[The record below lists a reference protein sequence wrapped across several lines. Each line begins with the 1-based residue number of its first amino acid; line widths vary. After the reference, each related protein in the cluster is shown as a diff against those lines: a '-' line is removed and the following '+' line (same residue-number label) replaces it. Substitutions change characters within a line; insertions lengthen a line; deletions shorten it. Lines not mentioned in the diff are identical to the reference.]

1 MAAAEETG
9 DLSVVPRAAG
19 MLGAPSEAL
28 DHAERAGL
36 LLLNGNTV
44 NFRHPLARS
53 AIYQHA
59 TFAARRAAPEA
70 LAREL
75 HREQEV
81 DRRAWHLS
89 ASRSCRRNHWLP
101 GGTTTVR
108 RRAGS
113 RVAEPGHLDG
123 QDPERGRGPF
133 AADHSLIALWPGSAA
148 S

>member
-1 MAAAEETG
+1 
-9 DLSVVPRAAG
+9 

-89 ASRSCRRNHWLP
+89 ASRSWPEESLASWRHDHR
-101 GGTTTVR
+101 T
-108 RRAGS
+108 AS
-113 RVAEPGHLDG
+113 RWVS
-123 QDPERGRGPF
+123 RC
-133 AADHSLIALWPGSAA
+133 
-148 S
+148 